1 MHISLIEAQNFRS
14 YDHFTLDL
22 DKHNLGL
29 SLMSAKNG
37 SGKSSVLYALVYALY
52 GQTPSGDKGNSVIK
66 DDQGKNTFARI
77 AFTHGNHKYRITRFR
92 KDSRFHNKV
101 IFERDGKDV
110 TLSTNKETDK
120 SIIETLG
127 FGYDTLLNSVV
138 FSPERLNTFIN
149 STDKNRKQILE
160 ELTNTNIY
168 KQAQALVK
176 IDRKGNEEQFQAEQK
191 EFNHL
196 QELAN
201 AQKTI
206 YITWQ
211 NSVKHN
217 KEHIESL
224 TKQINSLKN
233 ISKVDYSK
241 QKQVNLVKISKLQTL
256 ITPIKDLTA
265 EQNKVSQLSQQVNS
279 LKVKSNT
286 TKQQLLKDMATFKR
300 IKTGQQNV
308 CELCGTTLTDQHK
321 VIELTNLAKR
331 IKAQIS
337 AYKQFNSELDNYIQ
351 RLSEARKTLA
361 NAQKRNNKI
370 VPLNDKVQK
379 IINALR
385 DQNNQYH
392 SKETVT
398 KMQLDQLRN
407 YQAELKKAKS
417 DTIEKPKELG
427 IDYQKQIDTSSQR
440 LDVLQKQAKHLDQ
453 LNQVY
458 SDKGVKAQALS
469 LVIPYLNQKLS
480 KYIQELSNHT
490 MNAYL
495 SSTTK
500 TKTGKVNEQISLNVD
515 SNVSGDEYAEL
526 SSGEKQRIG
535 IALNLSFM
543 NYLADQIGGINL
555 CFFDEIFD
563 HLDKEADEAVL
574 SILSELKHEISNI
587 IVISHTDDLVYNDHF
602 DSHLTVQKVDNT
614 STLSYN
620 S

>member
-22 DKHNLGL
+22 DKYNLGL

-37 SGKSSVLYALVYALY
+37 SGKSSVLYTLVYALY
-52 GQTPSGDKGNSVIK
+52 GQTPSGDKGDSVIK
-66 DDQGKNTFARI
+66 DDQGKNTFARV

-101 IFERDGKDV
+101 IFERDDKDV

-168 KQAQALVK
+168 KQAQELVK
-176 IDRKGNEEQFQAEQK
+176 IDRKDNDEQLQAEQK
-191 EFNHL
+191 ELNHL

-201 AQKTI
+201 AQHTI
-206 YITWQ
+206 YVTWQ

-224 TKQINSLKN
+224 TKHINSLKDV
-233 ISKVDYSK
+233 SSVDYSK
-241 QKQVNLVKISKLQTL
+241 QKQINLDKINKLQTL
-256 ITPIKDLTA
+256 ITPTKDLSA
-265 EQNKVSQLSQQVNS
+265 EQDSVNQLSQKVNS

-300 IKTGQQNV
+300 IKAGQQNT
-308 CELCGTTLTDQHK
+308 CELCGTVLTDQHK
-321 VIELTNLAKR
+321 VTELTNLAKR
-331 IKAQIS
+331 IKAQIGT
-337 AYKQFNSELDNYIQ
+337 YKQFNSELDNYTQ
-351 RLSEARKTLA
+351 RLLKARKMLA

-379 IINALR
+379 VINELR
-385 DQNNQYH
+385 NQNNQYH
-392 SKETVT
+392 SKETVA
-398 KMQLDQLRN
+398 KVQLNQLHT
-407 YQAELKKAKS
+407 YQVELKNAKS
-417 DTIEKPKELG
+417 NTIEKPKELD
-427 IDYQKQIDTSSQR
+427 IDYQEQINNSTKR
-440 LDVLQKQAKHLDQ
+440 LDNLKQQAKHLEE

-480 KYIQELSNHT
+480 KYIQTLSNHT
-490 MNAYL
+490 MDAYL

-515 SNVSGDEYAEL
+515 SNVSGDEYSEL

-574 SILSELKHEISNI
+574 SILGELKHEISNI
-587 IVISHTDDLVYNDHF
+587 IVISHTDDLVYNDRF
-602 DSHLTVQKVDNT
+602 DSHLIVQKVDNT

-620 S
+620 N